1 MNSIKRFEIKK
12 LHGRKNFD
20 LRIKDNTLILV
31 GENGTGKSTVLQLFY
46 YIMSGQWW
54 SLLKYDFDSLKLTID
69 DIVYS
74 INQSDLKLFRHRHSS
89 KALKGL
95 PASIRNEL
103 IMHGDYLSPYELERI
118 SDEYGIP
125 PQFLLR
131 EIDHEF
137 FIQDKKPDVQSR
149 KIGKIHEDIKN
160 SINSQILYL
169 PTYRRIEQEL
179 ESIFK
184 GFDDRELR
192 KRERFVRRRTSF
204 DTFVEL
210 VEFGMKDVDNA
221 IVNKVSELE
230 KFAREELN
238 KLTVSYLGNIVEH
251 EYMSID
257 LSKIKEAKDEDI
269 ENVIS
274 RIQEPILTREN
285 KNRLRTIIGDVRNKG
300 KSEEHDRIV
309 CHYFTKLMAFHQELE
324 EKESNIVNFCDVCN
338 EYMENKTFRY
348 NSSSYSFSI
357 TENYR
362 NKGAQDIKLHQLSSG
377 EKQIVSLFSH
387 LYLSGG
393 SRNYFVLIDEPEL
406 SLSVPWQRRFLKDIR
421 SSDFCSGLVAVT
433 HSPFIYENQL
443 QQYAHGLGE
452 FIS

>member
-31 GENGTGKSTVLQLFY
+31 GENGTGKSTVLQLFFY
-46 YIMSGQWW
+46 LMSGQWA
-54 SLLKYDFDSLKLTID
+54 SLLKYDFESLRLTID
-69 DIVYS
+69 DDTHT
-74 INQSDLKLFRHRHSS
+74 INRSDLKIYRQGS
-89 KALKGL
+89 KAFKGFPDSL
-95 PASIRNEL
+95 LNEL
-103 IMHGDYLSPYELERI
+103 ITDGDYLSAADLERI
-118 SDEYGIP
+118 SDEYSIP
-125 PQFLLR
+125 VRYLMR
-131 EIDHEF
+131 ELDRNLIMHEKR
-137 FIQDKKPDVQSR
+137 IGGQA
-149 KIGKIHEDIKN
+149 GKIKKMHEVIKR
-160 SINSQILYL
+160 SINSQILFL

-184 GFDDRELR
+184 GIDDREFR
-192 KRERFVRRRTSF
+192 KRELFIRRPAAF
-204 DTFVEL
+204 DTYVEL

-221 IVNKVSELE
+221 IDNKVSELE

-257 LSKIKEAKDEDI
+257 LKKIKEAKDEDI
-269 ENVIS
+269 ENVIN
-274 RIQEPILTREN
+274 RIQEPILTKEN

-300 KSEEHDRIV
+300 KSDEHDRIV

-324 EKESNIVNFCDVCN
+324 EKETNIVNFCNVCN
-338 EYMENKTFRY
+338 EYMANKTFRY

-357 TENYR
+357 TENYSDEE
-362 NKGAQDIKLHQLSSG
+362 AQDIKLHQLSSG

-393 SRNYFVLIDEPEL
+393 SQSYFVLIDEPEL
-406 SLSVPWQRRFLKDIR
+406 SLSVPWQRRFLQDIR
-421 SSDFCSGLVAVT
+421 NSDFCSGLVAVT
-433 HSPFIYENQL
+433 HSPFIYENEL
-443 QQYAHGLGE
+443 QPYAHGLGE